1 MSEGDFLATPLG
13 SGPSASYLLVEAA
26 RRDTSPADEFPV
38 TPRQTSQAIA
48 SPARTHMS
56 PAPVAATVP
65 STATPSILQSSAVF
79 ETRSQS
85 ETQREPRGGTHSTVV
100 TTAPTT
106 AITSAL
112 PRNEEA
118 SPTRSAASINTP
130 PPQKHEATRS
140 AEPREPSQAS
150 HKSYSARS
158 SSSRTEKEA
167 ADRELALRL
176 QNEAA
181 ALSRPR
187 RAVSSK
193 AVDYAPQSD
202 KHGNPIKKVKGKSN
216 LTSSDIKDG
225 DTRQRSHE
233 QRKKSVDAEL
243 GAPKSRSQ
251 RPAKRVIT
259 LEDSDSE
266 EEELEFSSSP
276 KRAAVD
282 AESATRIDKDQR
294 PTVEIVPP
302 PRSESGRSPS
312 RPHTSG
318 GDRGASDT
326 CHVRS
331 REDSRD
337 TCSPTNGRQN
347 TKRRRLA
354 VESQESEEEEVSTSK
369 PARLVSSTKDE
380 TSAHESNARKNS
392 KKGPG
397 AAEWA
402 AQNDVEMHIDQ
413 EEVEDDRADQAVSS
427 LPKGRGLRRKS
438 RKNRNSWEESMSER
452 SRSTNTSPTKS
463 DVSARNTRQRGDECH
478 GAGGGKDAQDAAADK
493 TDQVPAE
500 SSHALD
506 QGGQAAADDHEVEDA
521 DPLSSP
527 VVSQRVQPK
536 TKGSKKRQDSKS
548 KQKKAGKE
556 SAKQSKEEADS
567 NHLRSAT
574 SKASS
579 SVNADQVAEAGQGSD
594 WSRQDDDGANR
605 KSQEQEV
612 RNDAS
617 ATVRKEPPSSKINP
631 LSKGTPLTPA
641 NRNAKVSVGTPTP
654 GSADLRRSFS
664 GKPLSS
670 LVSSSGGHRRPG
682 LGRRSHVP
690 SLHPNRIE
698 SPKIRAPIPIKP
710 TKAQLERE
718 LDSDEE
724 RALANETPEQRMRR
738 KIREAE
744 EDYMEPPA
752 GWTEGA
758 VTSGGPVGGPR
769 DDQAVEYSADMDEYD

>member
-26 RRDTSPADEFPV
+26 RRDTSPADEFPA
-38 TPRQTSQAIA
+38 TPRQTSPAIA
-48 SPARTHMS
+48 SPARTPMS

-106 AITSAL
+106 AITSAP

-118 SPTRSAASINTP
+118 SPARSAASLNTP
-130 PPQKHEATRS
+130 PPQKHEAIRS
-140 AEPREPSQAS
+140 AEPCEPSQAS

-158 SSSRTEKEA
+158 SSSRTDKEA

-187 RAVSSK
+187 RAASSK
-193 AVDYAPQSD
+193 AVDYAPHSD

-216 LTSSDIKDG
+216 STSSNIRNG

-233 QRKKSVDAEL
+233 ERKKSVDAEL
-243 GAPKSRSQ
+243 GAPKNRPQ

-266 EEELEFSSSP
+266 EEELELSSSP

-282 AESATRIDKDQR
+282 AESASRIEKDKR

-312 RPHTSG
+312 RPHTLSRDG
-318 GDRGASDT
+318 GASDAH
-326 CHVRS
+326 HVRS

-354 VESQESEEEEVSTSK
+354 VESQESEEEELPNSR

-380 TSAHESNARKNS
+380 TSAGESDARTDSN
-392 KKGPG
+392 KGSG
-397 AAEWA
+397 AAERA
-402 AQNDVEMHIDQ
+402 AQNDVQMHTDQ
-413 EEVEDDRADQAVSS
+413 EVELDQADQAASS

-438 RKNRNSWEESMSER
+438 KKNRNGWQESMSER

-463 DVSARNTRQRGDECH
+463 DVSARNTRQRGEERH
-478 GAGGGKDAQDAAADK
+478 GAGDGKDAQDAAADK
-493 TDQVPAE
+493 TEQAPAK
-500 SSHALD
+500 SGHALE
-506 QGGQAAADDHEVEDA
+506 QGGPADADGYEVEDG

-527 VVSQRVQPK
+527 VVSQRVEPK
-536 TKGSKKRQDSKS
+536 TKGLKKRQDPKP

-556 SAKQSKEEADS
+556 SAKQSKDEAES

-574 SKASS
+574 SKASN
-579 SVNADQVAEAGQGSD
+579 SVSADQAAEVRQGSAEN
-594 WSRQDDDGANR
+594 RKDDDGPNR
-605 KSQEQEV
+605 KFQEPEV

-617 ATVRKEPPSSKINP
+617 APARKELPVSKIDLP
-631 LSKGTPLTPA
+631 GKGSPLTPA

-758 VTSGGPVGGPR
+758 ATSGGPVGGPR